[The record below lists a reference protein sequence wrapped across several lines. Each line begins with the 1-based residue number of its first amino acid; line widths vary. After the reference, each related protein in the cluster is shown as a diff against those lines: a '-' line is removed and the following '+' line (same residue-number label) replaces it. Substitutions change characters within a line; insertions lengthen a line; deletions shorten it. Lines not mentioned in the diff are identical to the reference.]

1 MTDTM
6 AACCANLYELP
17 IARTLLGTSF
27 HPGGPALTRELAR
40 MTITSRESLVL
51 DLASGTGATA
61 RTLASEVG
69 ATVVGIEYSKPN
81 AAFATNAT
89 ERLSC
94 TFMAGDVH
102 GLPLPDDTFDVVLCE
117 CALCTFRDQP
127 QALEEAMRVLKPGG
141 RIGISDMTL
150 EAVVPEQLD
159 TVMSHVLCI
168 AGAHSVEGY
177 MSLLDSAG
185 FTNIRHH
192 DRRQALVEMV
202 DQIERNITLAERL
215 ADAGDTELPSEL
227 DDPRPTLAAARRFV
241 ENGGLSYSLFA
252 GRKPHIERKG

>member
-17 IARTLLGTSF
+17 IARTLLGASF
-27 HPGGPALTRELAR
+27 HPGGPALTRELVH
-40 MTITSRESLVL
+40 MTIMSRESLVL

-69 ATVVGIEYSKPN
+69 AAAVGIEYSKPN
-81 AAFATNAT
+81 AAFAANSTDH
-89 ERLSC
+89 LSC

-102 GLPLPDDTFDVVLCE
+102 DLPLPDNTFDVVLCE

-127 QALEEAMRVLKPGG
+127 RALEEAMRVLKPGG
-141 RIGISDMTL
+141 RFGVSDMTL
-150 EAVVPEQLD
+150 EAVVPERLD

-168 AGAHSVEGY
+168 AGAHSVDGY

-192 DRRQALVEMV
+192 DQRHALIEMV
-202 DQIERNITLAERL
+202 DQIERNIMLAERL
-215 ADAGDTELPSEL
+215 ADAGDIDLPLEL
-227 DDPRPTLAAARRFV
+227 DDPRLTLAAARRFV

-252 GRKPHIERKG
+252 GRKPLANQRG